1 MAKINLFFAKA
12 YVIKCTGNVISIILD
27 LISLKRRKKR
37 WPFSKPSSMHE
48 KDRVKKLK
56 GFPKNKSLMTLF
68 SKHRFS
74 IGLFDRNKDARG
86 F

>member
-1 MAKINLFFAKA
+1 MYWKCHINNLRLNFFKETN
-12 YVIKCTGNVISIILD
+12 KTLTFPN
-27 LISLKRRKKR
+27 LISLKT
-37 WPFSKPSSMHE
+37 SSMHE

>member
-1 MAKINLFFAKA
+1 
-12 YVIKCTGNVISIILD
+12 
-27 LISLKRRKKR
+27 
-37 WPFSKPSSMHE
+37 MHE

-56 GFPKNKSLMTLF
+56 GFQKTKSLMTLF

-86 F
+86 LNYS